1 MIENSFQNIG
11 EKIYGLKDS
20 VMCVNKNNSIQIFD
34 SKNSTINNNQNFTK
48 EYSFFFYNSKNWW
61 NNFKYVTPHYSCYIN
76 SENDLVIEIELVG
89 FKNCKLSF
97 AILNSFYKF
106 HIIAEKKNDEIEK
119 KMILNTRVNEN
130 IDYKFKIPIDSF
142 TFSEPKP
149 YFKKSE
155 KGLITFKYKPL
166 KIDDISL
173 NFDETNNNNNEE
185 EIKEDD
191 MN

>member
-1 MIENSFQNIG
+1 MM
-11 EKIYGLKDS
+11 KLK
-20 VMCVNKNNSIQIFD
+20 
-34 SKNSTINNNQNFTK
+34 
-48 EYSFFFYNSKNWW
+48 
-61 NNFKYVTPHYSCYIN
+61 
-76 SENDLVIEIELVG
+76 
-89 FKNCKLSF
+89 
-97 AILNSFYKF
+97 
-106 HIIAEKKNDEIEK
+106 K